1 MLKTSSDGSGV
12 NTQIWTMVN
21 GSKRCYGFGGS
32 GKFQL
37 MECSAAPTFTRYNEK
52 ASDEHSKGTFQLN
65 GQCLTEVYPGDKID
79 GNPSYS
85 GRIDGHADVIMAKC
99 GSARDFL
106 NREIKSQV
114 WNASVNLGTGGSGGG
129 VIYGGGSSTTLE
141 PSSTKGYVTSK
152 ELNPSTIAW

>member
-1 MLKTSSDGSGV
+1 MGSAVRV
-12 NTQIWTMVN
+12 NSNLWNARLRQHSPDTTK
-21 GSKRCYGFGGS
+21 KR
-32 GKFQL
+32 
-37 MECSAAPTFTRYNEK
+37 
-52 ASDEHSKGTFQLN
+52 
-65 GQCLTEVYPGDKID
+65 LTEVYPGDKIG

-99 GSARDFL
+99 GSSRDFL